1 MFFNILF
8 FSKMGKKA
16 KVGKQRKDKFYF
28 LAKEAGFR
36 SRAAFKLLQLNKR
49 FEFLQKSR
57 ALVDLCAAPGG
68 WLQVAEQNM
77 PVSSLRIGVD
87 LVPIKPIKNCITL
100 QGDITEEKTRHA
112 VRKELST
119 WEADCVLHDGAPNV
133 GTNWGH
139 DAFQQNCLVLSALRL
154 ATQILRRGGYFITKI
169 FRSADSQMLIS
180 VFEKLFKKVHHWKPA
195 ASRLESAESF
205 VVCEKYLKPDKVDSE
220 LLDAKKVFSSQSE
233 QTENVNLQRLLLHPR
248 RKDKKPKALGYE
260 DNIEISQHRELP
272 VSEFISS
279 KNSLQ
284 ILAKASALV
293 LDSEKDANS
302 KHTTE
307 EIRECLSDLKV
318 CGPAEIKRI
327 LNWRKKLIEEQ
338 KMAKKMEE
346 KNEEMVEKD
355 PLVNEIEEIEEEQ
368 SQEMKELEEID
379 ELIRNAQAEEKS
391 QLKKRK
397 KKLLK
402 EKQKLNERRK
412 LNMIHDGDEPT
423 IGEDFEIFSLKTIQ
437 KAVMKA
443 KARALAA
450 ADAVSSGKNIMLDS
464 DNDLEEDEAKEEN
477 DGSDGNVS
485 TSDDEDDE
493 MDAQNFTE
501 NHKKQITNLE
511 NNQKKDE
518 DILSENEWN
527 DDKMESDINEENE
540 GNENSIQKKK
550 LTPLQLAIGEQMI
563 YSKKRS
569 RDIEDWAWNR
579 HTNNDEELPDWF
591 LADEKRHN
599 RPTELPPGVD
609 FSRVQFYAQRDPP
622 VNSRSVKKVAE
633 AKMRK
638 KKRQQRRLEK
648 AKKRAEG
655 ILENEQMEHV
665 EKVRELKKLYKK
677 AARPEKKEVKY
688 QVVTKG
694 KRGKMTRPKGPFK
707 LVDRRLKKDN
717 KSLKKKGKNG
727 KAGAKG
733 KGPSMRTGGGGGPN
747 KKRRRN

>member
-1 MFFNILF
+1 
-8 FSKMGKKA
+8 MGKKA

-205 VVCEKYLKPDKVDSE
+205 VVCEKYLKPDKVDLE

-327 LNWRKKLIEEQ
+327 LNWRRKLIEEQ
-338 KMAKKMEE
+338 KMAKKLEE
-346 KNEEMVEKD
+346 RNEEMVEKD
-355 PLVNEIEEIEEEQ
+355 PLVNEIEKIEEEQ

-464 DNDLEEDEAKEEN
+464 DNDLEEDENKEEN
-477 DGSDGNVS
+477 DGNVS

-493 MDAQNFTE
+493 LDAQNFTE
-501 NHKKQITNLE
+501 SRIKQTTNLK
-511 NNQKKDE
+511 NNQKEDE
-518 DILSENEWN
+518 DILSEIEWN
-527 DDKMESDINEENE
+527 GDKMESED
-540 GNENSIQKKK
+540 SIQKKK

-569 RDIEDWAWNR
+569 HDIEDWAWNR

-717 KSLKKKGKNG
+717 KSLKKKDKRG

-733 KGPSMRTGGGGGPN
+733 KRPSMRTGGGGPN

>member
-1 MFFNILF
+1 
-8 FSKMGKKA
+8 MGKKA

-100 QGDITEEKTRHA
+100 QGDIIEEKTRHA
-112 VRKELST
+112 VRKELNT

-139 DAFQQNCLVLSALRL
+139 DAFQQNCLVLSAFRL

-180 VFEKLFKKVHHWKPA
+180 VFEKLFKKVNHWKPA

-220 LLDAKKVFSSQSE
+220 LLDAKKVFSSQNG

-260 DNIEISQHRELP
+260 DNTEISQHKELP
-272 VSEFISS
+272 VSEFLSS

-327 LNWRKKLIEEQ
+327 LTWRKKLIEEQ
-338 KMAKKMEE
+338 KLAKKKEKQAEE
-346 KNEEMVEKD
+346 IIEKD

-368 SQEMKELEEID
+368 SQDMKELEEID

-443 KARALAA
+443 KSRALAA
-450 ADAVSSGKNIMLDS
+450 AEAVSNGKNIMLNSDS
-464 DNDLEEDEAKEEN
+464 EDEEKEEN
-477 DGSDGNVS
+477 GENVS
-485 TSDDEDDE
+485 TDDEDLSDE
-493 MDAQNFTE
+493 PDAHNVTE
-501 NHKKQITNLE
+501 NNKKQFTNME
-511 NNQKKDE
+511 NDQKNDE
-518 DILSENEWN
+518 EIPSENEWDD
-527 DDKMESDINEENE
+527 DDKMENYDNEEN
-540 GNENSIQKKK
+540 GNNEKSIQKKK

-599 RPTELPPGVD
+599 RPTELPPSVD

-622 VNSRSVKKVAE
+622 VNARSVKKVAE

-638 KKRQQRRLEK
+638 KKRQQRRLDK

-717 KSLKKKGKNG
+717 RPLKNQKSKKNG
-727 KAGAKG
+727 RNG
-733 KGPSMRTGGGGGPN
+733 KSGSKRNGGGKRPSMRTGGGGPN
-747 KKRRRN
+747 KKRRN

>member
-1 MFFNILF
+1 
-8 FSKMGKKA
+8 
-16 KVGKQRKDKFYF
+16 
-28 LAKEAGFR
+28 
-36 SRAAFKLLQLNKR
+36 
-49 FEFLQKSR
+49 
-57 ALVDLCAAPGG
+57 
-68 WLQVAEQNM
+68 
-77 PVSSLRIGVD
+77 
-87 LVPIKPIKNCITL
+87 
-100 QGDITEEKTRHA
+100 
-112 VRKELST
+112 
-119 WEADCVLHDGAPNV
+119 
-133 GTNWGH
+133 
-139 DAFQQNCLVLSALRL
+139 
-154 ATQILRRGGYFITKI
+154 
-169 FRSADSQMLIS
+169 
-180 VFEKLFKKVHHWKPA
+180 
-195 ASRLESAESF
+195 
-205 VVCEKYLKPDKVDSE
+205 
-220 LLDAKKVFSSQSE
+220 
-233 QTENVNLQRLLLHPR
+233 
-248 RKDKKPKALGYE
+248 
-260 DNIEISQHRELP
+260 
-272 VSEFISS
+272 
-279 KNSLQ
+279 
-284 ILAKASALV
+284 
-293 LDSEKDANS
+293 
-302 KHTTE
+302 
-307 EIRECLSDLKV
+307 
-318 CGPAEIKRI
+318 
-327 LNWRKKLIEEQ
+327 
-338 KMAKKMEE
+338 
-346 KNEEMVEKD
+346 
-355 PLVNEIEEIEEEQ
+355 
-368 SQEMKELEEID
+368 MKELEEID

-464 DNDLEEDEAKEEN
+464 DNDLKEDEDKEEN
-477 DGSDGNVS
+477 DGNVS

-493 MDAQNFTE
+493 LDAQNFTE

-511 NNQKKDE
+511 SNQKEDE

-527 DDKMESDINEENE
+527 DDKMENDVNEENE
-540 GNENSIQKKK
+540 DNENLIQKKK
-550 LTPLQLAIGEQMI
+550 LTPLQLAMGEQMI

-733 KGPSMRTGGGGGPN
+733 KRPSMRTGGGGGPN